1 MVPQKL
7 QDNILKEL
15 HRDHPGM
22 VRMKA
27 IARSYLWWEG
37 LDGDIESLVR
47 YCQAYQS
54 VRNV

>member
-22 VRMKA
+22 VRMKE

-47 YCQAYQS
+47 YCQACQS